1 MARDN
6 DNFYLKH
13 SLQLAKESR
22 EHAQFLFRWTKN
34 FFFKKMKRG
43 KNDSYE
49 ILFSKEGKGKEI
61 KS

>member
-6 DNFYLKH
+6 DNFCLKH
-13 SLQLAKESR
+13 SFNLQKKAENTHNSYSGAKR
-22 EHAQFLFRWTKN
+22 I
-34 FFFKKMKRG
+34 FKKMKRG